1 MKVTEWLA
9 QAKATLQTAE
19 LEPVISE
26 VLMQRQMGWTKTQM
40 VLSRHELVPTTVLAM
55 LDEQLSRALAG
66 EPVQYITGEEVFYDR
81 VFSVSEAVL
90 IPRPETEELVEHV
103 LSVLKKFPDDAR
115 VVDVGTGSGAIA
127 ITLKKEQPTLRV
139 FASDISVEALAVAE
153 KNAQTLAAEITFVQ
167 GDLLQPLIDSGEK
180 FDVVVSNPPY
190 IAYSETDVMDVSV
203 IEYEPHLALFAEND
217 GLALYQRLIQQL
229 PSCLKKGGVAAFE
242 IGYHQGEAIK
252 SALTEAY
259 PQAKIA
265 VVKDLSGN
273 DRVVLME
280 T

>member
-127 ITLKKEQPTLRV
+127 ITLKKNNRHCAFLRR
-139 FASDISVEALAVAE
+139 
-153 KNAQTLAAEITFVQ
+153 TF
-167 GDLLQPLIDSGEK
+167 LLK
-180 FDVVVSNPPY
+180 
-190 IAYSETDVMDVSV
+190 
-203 IEYEPHLALFAEND
+203 
-217 GLALYQRLIQQL
+217 RLL
-229 PSCLKKGGVAAFE
+229 WLKKMRKHWQQKLHLFKV
-242 IGYHQGEAIK
+242 IYC
-252 SALTEAY
+252 S
-259 PQAKIA
+259 
-265 VVKDLSGN
+265 
-273 DRVVLME
+273 R
-280 T
+280 

>member
-9 QAKATLQTAE
+9 QAKAALQTAE
-19 LEPVISE
+19 LESVISE
-26 VLMQRQMGWTKTQM
+26 VLMQRQMSWTKTQM
-40 VLSRHELVPTTVLAM
+40 VLSRHELLPTTVLAV

-66 EPVQYITGEEVFYDR
+66 EPVQYITGKEVFYDR
-81 VFSVSEAVL
+81 IFSVSEAVL

-103 LSVLKKFPDDAR
+103 LSMLKIFPDYAS
-115 VVDVGTGSGAIA
+115 VMDVGTGSGAIA

-153 KNAQTLAAEITFVQ
+153 NNAQTLAADITFVQ

-203 IEYEPHLALFAEND
+203 MEYEPHLALFAEND

-229 PSCLKKGGVAAFE
+229 PSCLKKGGVVAFE
-242 IGYHQGEAIK
+242 IGYHQGRAVK
-252 SALTEAY
+252 SALAEVY

>member
-1 MKVTEWLA
+1 MTEWLA

-19 LEPVISE
+19 LELVISE

-180 FDVVVSNPPY
+180 FEVVVSNPPY

-242 IGYHQGEAIK
+242 IGYHQGEVIK
-252 SALTEAY
+252 SALAEAY

>member
-190 IAYSETDVMDVSV
+190 VAYSETDVMDVSV

-252 SALTEAY
+252 SALAEAY